1 MTNSVRNPSAAAVG
15 GNVSR

>member
-15 GNVSR
+15 GNVFG